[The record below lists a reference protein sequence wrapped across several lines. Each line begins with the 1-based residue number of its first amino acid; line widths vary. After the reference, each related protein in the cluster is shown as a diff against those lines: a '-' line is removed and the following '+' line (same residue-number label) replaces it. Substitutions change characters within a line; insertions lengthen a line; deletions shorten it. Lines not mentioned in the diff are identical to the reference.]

1 MKKIAVVI
9 LNWNGIELLKK
20 FIPNTINN
28 SKQANIYVIDNFSE
42 DDSVDFLK
50 RNYSNIKV
58 IELDKNYGFAEGYN
72 LGLKEI
78 DEEIYCLINSD
89 IKVTKNWLEPVINKF
104 NNNNVSIAQPIILD
118 YNKEDHYEYAGAAGG
133 FIDKFGYPFCRGRI
147 INSIEKNLN
156 QYKDSKIFW
165 ATGACLFVKRRVFNK
180 LNGFDKDF
188 FAHQE
193 EIDFCWRAFNLNY
206 NCHAITSSK
215 VFHIGAY
222 TIKDSPQKTY
232 LNYRNSLFMLVKNLP
247 YNKLWTILPQ
257 RIIIDIISSFY
268 FILNFR
274 FMSFLSVYRA
284 YLSLILKFYI
294 MFNKRGDSLKKD
306 EYFYIKSIIF
316 DYFILKKRKFFK
328 LKYNKLP

>member
-1 MKKIAVVI
+1 MKRIAVVI

-28 SKQANIYVIDNFSE
+28 SEQANIYVIDNFSE

-50 RNYSNIKV
+50 RNYLNIKV

-89 IKVTKNWLEPVINKF
+89 IKVTKNWLEPVINNF
-104 NNNNVSIAQPIILD
+104 DNNNVSIAQPIILD
-118 YNKEDHYEYAGAAGG
+118 YNKEDHFEYAGAAGG

-165 ATGACLFVKRRVFNK
+165 ATGACLFVRASHFWEVGGLDN
-180 LNGFDKDF
+180 DF

-193 EIDFCWRAFNLNY
+193 EIDLCWRMKNKGYKIMVEPKSVVYHVGGGTLQ
-206 NCHAITSSK
+206 
-215 VFHIGAY
+215 VG
-222 TIKDSPQKTY
+222 SPLKTH
-232 LNYRNSLFMLVKNLP
+232 
-247 YNKLWTILPQ
+247 
-257 RIIIDIISSFY
+257 
-268 FILNFR
+268 LNFR
-274 FMSFLSVYRA
+274 NNLYT
-284 YLSLILKFYI
+284 
-294 MFNKRGDSLKKD
+294 
-306 EYFYIKSIIF
+306 
-316 DYFILKKRKFFK
+316 
-328 LKYNKLP
+328 